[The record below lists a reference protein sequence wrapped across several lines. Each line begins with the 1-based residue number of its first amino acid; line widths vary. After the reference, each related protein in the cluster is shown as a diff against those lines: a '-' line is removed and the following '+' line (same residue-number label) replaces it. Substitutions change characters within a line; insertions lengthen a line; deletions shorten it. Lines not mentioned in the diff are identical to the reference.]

1 MLAIINDLHMGR
13 NSGSGW
19 AVLIDVAAAL
29 LGFVSI
35 SGMILL
41 LSLIK
46 RRNWGLAYM
55 VTGTVA
61 SVAVYLFFVP

>member
-1 MLAIINDLHMGR
+1 M
-13 NSGSGW
+13 
-19 AVLIDVAAAL
+19 LIDLAAGL
-29 LGFVSI
+29 LGFVAI

-61 SVAVYLFFVP
+61 GVAVYLLFVP